1 MQVFGSDLYISLIIG
16 VVLSLL
22 FAEKVGVVPAGLIVP
37 GYLAL
42 IFDQPVFI
50 LTVLLISFA
59 TYLIVT
65 QIIARF
71 TILYGR
77 RKFAAMLM
85 VGIALKLALD
95 AAAPI
100 TFPFVPLEVEEFR
113 GIGVVVPG
121 LIANTI
127 QKQGLVFTV
136 GSTLLLS
143 GLTFLIL
150 FLYPIAIEYVHS
162 FV

>member
-1 MQVFGSDLYISLIIG
+1 MFGSDLYISLVVG

-22 FAEKVGVVPAGLIVP
+22 YAEKTGVVPAGLVVP
-37 GYLAL
+37 GYLGL
-42 IFDQPVFI
+42 VFDQPLFLLLV
-50 LTVLLISFA
+50 LTLSFL

-65 QIIARF
+65 QGIGRV

-85 VGIALKLALD
+85 TGILLKLAFD
-95 AAAPI
+95 YFYPVI
-100 TFPFVPLEVEEFR
+100 PFEIFEFR
-113 GIGVVVPG
+113 GIGVIVPG

-127 QKQGLVFTV
+127 QKQGLFPTV

-150 FLYPIAIEYVHS
+150 SVYYLF
-162 FV
+162 